1 MATKDKVLTLLTD
14 SKEQVISGEALARE
28 CGVSRA
34 AVWKAITALRN
45 QGYSIEGST
54 NGGYVLKDTT
64 DVFTKELFCTYFTR
78 EFPRFKDSHIE
89 CFKEIDS
96 TNTYAKQLLAGSG
109 SAPHNTQKAL
119 SPRGLSQDVASP
131 NNEDRNSGS
140 KPYHRAI
147 IVAEKQTAGRGRM
160 GRVFYSPEKTGIYL
174 SVIYSPDSGIREP
187 AQITAFSAV
196 AVCRAIQKL
205 CGVEPAIKWINDIFI
220 QGKKAGGILTE
231 GFTNFET
238 GIIETAIIG
247 IGINIEDNPEA
258 FPQEVQHVV
267 TSLAHSSGTKV
278 DRCALAAEIAGNTL
292 QILTE
297 DSATV
302 MEEYKRRSFLIGKQL
317 TVYPVI
323 GDEATAYSALVRD
336 IDQHANLVVEL
347 ADGSYKTLSSGE
359 VSITSAQVV

>member
-14 SKEQVISGEALARE
+14 SKEQVISGEALARQ

-54 NGGYVLKDTT
+54 NGGYVLKDAT

-89 CFKEIDS
+89 CFKEIPQS
-96 TNTYAKQLLAGSG
+96 
-109 SAPHNTQKAL
+109 AL
-119 SPRGLSQDVASP
+119 SSRGLSQDDASP

-205 CGVEPAIKWINDIFI
+205 CGIEPAIKWINDIFI

-247 IGINIEDNPEA
+247 IGVNIEDNPEA

-359 VSITSAQVV
+359 VSITSSQLV